1 MKKVLVTGAS
11 GFIGGYVLEELK
23 DKGYSPIAF
32 DRHNKGNLPDGVEFF
47 QGDITDDVAITEGVA
62 HADGWIH
69 LAGVL
74 GTQETIKNPNPAAYT
89 NILGGLNLF

>member
-47 QGDITDDVAITEGVA
+47 QGDITDDVLHMLT
-62 HADGWIH
+62 
-69 LAGVL
+69 AGFTSLVFWAL
-74 GTQETIKNPNPAAYT
+74 RKPLRIPTQQHTLT
-89 NILGGLNLF
+89 FWVG